1 MMAHGQLSEGEAYEA
16 LELIEEMVGRAMRG
30 EIDQHFA
37 DLVITKLAQ
46 EKAAQ
51 WRGRL
56 GI

>member
-30 EIDQHFA
+30 EINQHFA